1 MHKVRFTI
9 PRAMSPKDWASY
21 DPAKYTAFEAEGWML
36 ELEPENLIF
45 WKDPRGFWEI
55 ADPATGRSLVNAGF
69 KTRKDAMKEAT
80 RLSYQLHAF
89 KTDEA
94 SKDHYAKLATVT
106 DALAHE
112 LEILRSARCR

>member
-9 PRAMSPKDWASY
+9 PRAISPEDWASY
-21 DPAKYTAFEAEGWML
+21 DPSKYTAYEAEGWML

-55 ADPATGRSLVNAGF
+55 ADPLTGRTLVNAGF

-80 RLSYQLHAF
+80 RLSCRLHAF
-89 KTDEA
+89 KTDKA
-94 SKDHYAKLATVT
+94 SKDHYKALADVT